1 MGRARGEPR
10 EQLGVRVRL
19 GIAAGLR
26 AASERDQQTIQA
38 IVEEAITRELKRR
51 ATPGWPLA
59 RRAARRDAYR
69 RGPGRSHAGQRAEP

>member
-38 IVEEAITRELKRR
+38 IVEEAIARELKRR
-51 ATPGWPLA
+51 GNA
-59 RRAARRDAYR
+59 RVASRAKGGA
-69 RGPGRSHAGQRAEP
+69 S